1 MKSRRRSRDWMEDF
15 AWWGVFYHGVRK
27 RRHTARRKYVDFVH
41 LKSVSL
47 ITFSCFLILIWL
59 LGFRNP
65 FTATRE
71 SSWDTRHRTLTP
83 SSNTPSP
90 QFVQGLRQYFPIR
103 EKHDWSGSP
112 NFLGSS
118 VSIHPSIA
126 STVGTIALHWKLQ
139 DSHFCPVQMV
149 LRYPQIGEP
158 IHSRPP
164 GPADLDKRSWELDT
178 LDIGLGAWLDHDIY
192 NDLGREE
199 DNFEDVSVELF
210 FWGLKGTKWLW
221 SQS

>member
-27 RRHTARRKYVDFVH
+27 RRHRARREYVDSVH
-41 LKSVSL
+41 LGSVSL
-47 ITFSCFLILIWL
+47 ITFWHFLILICL
-59 LGFRNP
+59 LGFRSP

-126 STVGTIALHWKLQ
+126 PKFRQLPFQGNKQPHISVRFKWSWDILKLVSRFTQGLWALQISNAGRGTQFRGRQYKIISLGVGGDWVILISKLSLTFFHTTLYIFQ
-139 DSHFCPVQMV
+139 AW
-149 LRYPQIGEP
+149 GA
-158 IHSRPP
+158 HS
-164 GPADLDKRSWELDT
+164 A
-178 LDIGLGAWLDHDIY
+178 
-192 NDLGREE
+192 
-199 DNFEDVSVELF
+199 
-210 FWGLKGTKWLW
+210 
-221 SQS
+221 